1 MALALTQLFAV
12 SIPEPVSL
20 GIVLS
25 GLAVYWIR
33 DLRHSQ

>member
-20 GIVLS
+20 GLVLS
-25 GLAVYWIR
+25 GLAFYWIR
-33 DLRHSQ
+33 DLHHS